1 MCNTAAAIA
10 FPEFSADMIRL
21 GIGLYGLYPSASIK
35 ELNLVDLTPALSL
48 KARIAYVKAM
58 VTDPRTVSY
67 GATYIAEPGEIIA
80 TIPIGYADG
89 YSRALSNRGFILHRG
104 RRVPVAGRVTMDM
117 IMVSLGENE
126 GKQGEE
132 VVIYG
137 KQQGAEISV
146 DEIAEMLGT
155 ISYEVLSVLSR
166 RVPRFYFRDGKIIKI
181 SAPVLYV

>member
-80 TIPIGYADG
+80 TIPIGYGDG
-89 YSRALSNRGFILHRG
+89 YSA
-104 RRVPVAGRVTMDM
+104 PCPTAGLFFTAADGCRWRESDN
-117 IMVSLGENE
+117 GYDH
-126 GKQGEE
+126 GQ
-132 VVIYG
+132 
-137 KQQGAEISV
+137 
-146 DEIAEMLGT
+146 
-155 ISYEVLSVLSR
+155 
-166 RVPRFYFRDGKIIKI
+166 FR
-181 SAPVLYV
+181 